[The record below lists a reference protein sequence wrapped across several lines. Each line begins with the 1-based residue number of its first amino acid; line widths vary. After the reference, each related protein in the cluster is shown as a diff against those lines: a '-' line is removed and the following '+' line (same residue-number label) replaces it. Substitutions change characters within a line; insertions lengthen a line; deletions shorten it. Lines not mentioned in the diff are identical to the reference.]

1 MRYIFFLFFFLVRV
15 YASHSQFNDS
25 VHHYVRYGLSGI
37 INKTNDG
44 RSFVLNNT
52 LVFNIKNKK
61 LDYNLANFWIYGR
74 QNSSLQNN
82 DFSSVFNVDI
92 LKNEH
97 RLYYWGLGSFT
108 SSYSLKIRSQFQTGA
123 GLGYSIIKKP
133 NSEVVI
139 SDGILYEAGD
149 LILVNDTHAVYNTF
163 RNSLRLKY
171 LWRIS
176 DKFELN
182 GMHFWQ
188 PSLDSFNDYIIRSSS
203 GLSLKLNKWLSLNTS
218 VIYNKISR
226 TNKENLL
233 INFGLIAE
241 RYF

>member
-1 MRYIFFLFFFLVRV
+1 MRYSLIVCCLIFGIS
-15 YASHSQFNDS
+15 ASYSQFNDS
-25 VHHYVRYGLSGI
+25 VHHYVRYGVSGI

-44 RSFVLNNT
+44 RSFVLNNALT
-52 LVFNIKNKK
+52 FNVKK
-61 LDYNLANFWIYGR
+61 SKIDYNLASSWIYGR
-74 QNSSLQNN
+74 QNSSLLNN
-82 DFSSVFNVDI
+82 DFSSVFNVDV

-108 SSYSLKIRSQFQTGA
+108 SSYSLKIRNQFQTGA
-123 GLGYSIIKKP
+123 GIGYSFIRNP
-133 NSEVVI
+133 NSELVI
-139 SDGILYEAGD
+139 SDGILYEDGD
-149 LILVNDTHAVYNTF
+149 LTLANGTHDVYNLF
-163 RNSLRLKY
+163 RNSLRVKY
-171 LWRIS
+171 LWRIT

-188 PSLDSFNDYIIRSSS
+188 PSLTSLNDYIIRSSS
-203 GLSLKLNKWLSLNTS
+203 GLSLKLNKWLSLNTN

-233 INFGLIAE
+233 INFGLVAE

>member
-1 MRYIFFLFFFLVRV
+1 MRYIFFLLFYLLKVC
-15 YASHSQFNDS
+15 ASYSQFNDS
-25 VHHYVRYGLSGI
+25 VHHYVRYGVSGI

-44 RSFVLNNT
+44 RSFVLNNALT
-52 LVFNIKNKK
+52 FNVKK
-61 LDYNLANFWIYGR
+61 SKIDYNLTNFWIYGR
-74 QNSSLQNN
+74 QNSSLLNN
-82 DFSSVFNVDI
+82 DFSSVFNVDV
-92 LKNEH
+92 LKSVH

-108 SSYSLKIRSQFQTGA
+108 SSYSLRIRNQFQMGA
-123 GLGYSIIKKP
+123 GIGYSFIRKP
-133 NSEVVI
+133 NSELII
-139 SDGILYEAGD
+139 SDGVLYEDGD
-149 LILVNDTHAVYNTF
+149 LTLADGTHDVYNVF

-171 LWRIS
+171 LWRIN

-188 PSLDSFNDYIIRSSS
+188 PSLTSLNDYIIRSSS
-203 GLSLKLNKWLSLNTS
+203 GISLKLNKWLSLNTS
-218 VIYNKISR
+218 VTYNKISR